1 MNCGFM
7 RSRKFQTPCP
17 NVSAEKVV
25 RGLNQNKSGIIIR
38 LEAGTS
44 K

>member
-1 MNCGFM
+1 MPQLIKMHNLLL
-7 RSRKFQTPCP
+7 
-17 NVSAEKVV
+17 